1 MNGCKLSFFV
11 QMQYYWRISQSHFY
25 VNLYRK
31 ELCNDEFYNIA
42 TVAGSLPNVSASH
55 LFVRF
60 FSAKTTL
67 MRLMSLVITTSIID
81 CGYKGNK

>member
-1 MNGCKLSFFV
+1 MNGCKLSFFA

-42 TVAGSLPNVSASH
+42 IGRYAISIAAFLNSDPVA
-55 LFVRF
+55 
-60 FSAKTTL
+60 
-67 MRLMSLVITTSIID
+67 
-81 CGYKGNK
+81 